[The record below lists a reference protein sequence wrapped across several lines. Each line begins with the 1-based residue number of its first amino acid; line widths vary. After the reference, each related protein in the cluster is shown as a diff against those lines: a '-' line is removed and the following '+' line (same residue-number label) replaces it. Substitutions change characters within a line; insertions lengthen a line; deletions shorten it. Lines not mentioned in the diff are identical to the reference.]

1 MEEVTLN
8 NRFWIIIVTVSFM
21 LAFLVGYNSSI
32 GTGVEPGYFEAPDAG
47 GYGAGAE
54 SKAPAG
60 ISDEMQDYYKELS
73 E

>member
-1 MEEVTLN
+1 MN
-8 NRFWIIIVTVSFM
+8 NRLWTIIVTLSFL
-21 LAFLVGYNSSI
+21 LASLVGYNTSL

-54 SKAPAG
+54 SAAPAG
-60 ISDEMQDYYKELS
+60 ISDEMQDYYKDLS

>member
-1 MEEVTLN
+1 MEEMALN
-8 NRFWIIIVTVSFM
+8 NRLWTIIVAVSFL
-21 LAFLVGYNSSI
+21 LALLVGYNTSI

-47 GYGAGAE
+47 GYGAGTEGA
-54 SKAPAG
+54 APAG